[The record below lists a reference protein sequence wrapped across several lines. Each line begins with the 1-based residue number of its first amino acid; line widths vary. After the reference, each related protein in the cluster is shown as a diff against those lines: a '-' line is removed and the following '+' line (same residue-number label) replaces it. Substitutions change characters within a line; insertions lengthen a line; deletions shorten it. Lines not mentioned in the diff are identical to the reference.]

1 MLQTRGR
8 NLKTAILQ
16 YEMAV
21 SPSKILFLVKIVPAI
36 FHFQNVFTDLR
47 NQRLA
52 MLAKIKTALS
62 KAISASVLKPATVKE
77 GLLYE
82 GQTMSGLTRVTQDRN
97 GIRTLRFG
105 KYGTRQSV
113 VKMGDLDYLGLPYAK
128 SAMIGPAFTEHLD
141 RILVLGVGAGNIP
154 MFLRKHYS
162 DAQIDVIDI
171 DPQIITLAKQYFNF
185 LEDDLLHA
193 HAQDGRAFI
202 ENVQKPYDL
211 IFLDAYM
218 AAGIPKHLATKE
230 FLLSLKKALKPS
242 GAIIANMWSTPKVNP
257 HYRSML
263 RTYQE
268 VFHEVHTL
276 RVPTAGNKIVIALP
290 QLRGVT
296 LNTIAQRAQL
306 ISLQKQLPFDLS
318 EVLQS
323 GLIKLIDLQ
332 KNPVLLDGDQ

>member
-1 MLQTRGR
+1 
-8 NLKTAILQ
+8 
-16 YEMAV
+16 
-21 SPSKILFLVKIVPAI
+21 
-36 FHFQNVFTDLR
+36 
-47 NQRLA
+47 

-62 KAISASVLKPATVKE
+62 KVIPVTELKLVTPKE
-77 GLLYE
+77 GLLFE
-82 GQTMSGLTRVTQDRN
+82 GQTMSGLTKVTQDIDE
-97 GIRTLRFG
+97 IRTLRFG
-105 KYGTRQSV
+105 KQGTRQSV
-113 VKMGDLDYLGLPYAK
+113 VKMDDLDYLGLPYAK
-128 SAMIGPAFTEHLD
+128 SAMIGLAFTQKFE

-171 DPQIITLAKQYFNF
+171 DPQIIALAKQYFNL
-185 LEDDLLHA
+185 LEDDLLRA

-211 IFLDAYM
+211 IFLDAYT
-218 AAGIPKHLATKE
+218 AAGIPKHLATQE

-257 HYRSML
+257 LYRSML

-268 VFHEVHTL
+268 VFHELYTL

-290 QLRGVT
+290 QLRGLP
-296 LNTIAQRAQL
+296 LNSIAQRAQE
-306 ISLQKQLPFDLS
+306 ISAQKRLPFDLS
-318 EVLQS
+318 EVLQP

-332 KNPVLLDGDQ
+332 ESRVLLDGDQ

>member
-1 MLQTRGR
+1 MLT
-8 NLKTAILQ
+8 
-16 YEMAV
+16 
-21 SPSKILFLVKIVPAI
+21 
-36 FHFQNVFTDLR
+36 
-47 NQRLA
+47 
-52 MLAKIKTALS
+52 KIKTALS
-62 KAISASVLKPATVKE
+62 KVIPIAALKLSTAKE

-82 GQTMSGLTRVTQDRN
+82 GQTMSGSTEVTQDVD

-105 KYGTRQSV
+105 KQGTRQSV
-113 VKMGDLDYLGLPYAK
+113 VKMGDLDYLGLPYAR
-128 SAMIGPAFTEHLD
+128 SAMIGLAFTEQLN

-162 DAQIDVIDI
+162 NTQIDVIDI
-171 DPQIITLAKQYFNF
+171 DPQIIALAKQYFNLF
-185 LEDDLLHA
+185 EDHLLRA

-211 IFLDAYM
+211 IFLDAYT
-218 AAGIPKHLATKE
+218 AAGIPKHLATQE

-257 HYRSML
+257 LYRSML

-268 VFHEVHTL
+268 VFQEVYTL

-290 QLRGVT
+290 RLRRLT
-296 LNTIAQRAQL
+296 LNSIAQIAQE
-306 ISLQKQLPFDLS
+306 ISAQKRLPFDLS
-318 EVLQS
+318 EVLQP

-332 KNPVLLDGDQ
+332 ESRVLLDGDQ